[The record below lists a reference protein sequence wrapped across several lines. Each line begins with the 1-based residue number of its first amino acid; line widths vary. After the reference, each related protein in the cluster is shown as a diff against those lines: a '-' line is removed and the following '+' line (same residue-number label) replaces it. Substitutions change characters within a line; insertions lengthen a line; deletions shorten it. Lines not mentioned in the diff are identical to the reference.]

1 MKKVSIEKIFGSE
14 LKEIMRLLRSSGKE
28 CYIVGGAIRDLLL
41 GYEKF
46 IDIDL
51 TTSLSVEKMKQM
63 FDQNKIRFDDRALK
77 YGCLTIS
84 NQKKRT
90 FQITSFRKDIQTF
103 GRAADIEPVENIEED
118 AKRRDFTINAF
129 YCSYDGQIIDP
140 LGNLEDLNKIKLD
153 FIGDPEIRIKE
164 DYLRILRF
172 FRFIAVLDLKD
183 ENLVSKTL
191 PIIRKHID
199 GISDLSYERVA
210 SEIRKILL
218 ARSPSFALKLMNKV
232 DLYKKLLGIYSQ
244 VALLK
249 LEKLENRFNLTPSLV
264 RRLLALEIKTSIPLM
279 IKKEKKYFNQLSN
292 LMDLDHNPDYL
303 GYKVG
308 EKASLDL
315 LIIKE
320 VKEGFIIKTKDIEK
334 IKNASKKNFPIKF
347 SDVHPLTKN
356 LNITKDKINLME
368 TFWINSGFKAS
379 KEKLLSFLS

>member
-1 MKKVSIEKIFGSE
+1 MG
-14 LKEIMRLLRSSGKE
+14 
-28 CYIVGGAIRDLLL
+28 
-41 GYEKF
+41 
-46 IDIDL
+46 DIDL
-51 TTSLSVEKMKQM
+51 TTSLSVEKMKQIC
-63 FDQNKIRFDDRALK
+63 DQNKIRFDERALK
-77 YGCLTIS
+77 YGCLTVS
-84 NQKKRT
+84 NQKKT
-90 FQITSFRKDIQTF
+90 FQITSFRKDVQTF
-103 GRAADIEPVENIEED
+103 GRAADIELVENIEED

-183 ENLVSKTL
+183 ENLVSKNL

-232 DLYKKLLGIYSQ
+232 HLYKKLLGIYSQ
-244 VALLK
+244 AAPLK

-279 IKKEKKYFNQLSN
+279 IKKEKK
-292 LMDLDHNPDYL
+292 
-303 GYKVG
+303 
-308 EKASLDL
+308 
-315 LIIKE
+315 
-320 VKEGFIIKTKDIEK
+320 
-334 IKNASKKNFPIKF
+334 
-347 SDVHPLTKN
+347 
-356 LNITKDKINLME
+356 
-368 TFWINSGFKAS
+368 
-379 KEKLLSFLS
+379 